1 MKTFKS
7 LAHEMITKVD
17 EDAPAN
23 AVGTGA
29 NVALPPTHEPGVDK
43 KKKKKK
49 HDPILINTL
58 KRKVEENNDNNST
71 MLKGVLDKLEHL
83 DNIVDEVSGV
93 KKNFISDEVK
103 NKKEYITFK
112 DKYVNVSEAYSFFP
126 TTEEEISARLK
137 GFTHQVVV
145 DITNLFKLLKGR
157 DATPINI
164 DMKKP
169 NFINVSRIFQ
179 GFMDITDIRKRA
191 GLKAIKIKFG
201 NGSKGNRGA
210 NNRGNLFEKQFAD
223 AIELWYA
230 EGDVAV
236 ADKDLL
242 RAIKDLDK
250 TYNLGKSKTFDAKVV
265 GGENTKRP
273 LDFSGKISIT
283 NPRGVGFNIG
293 QSVTD
298 ITLMTDNNPPI
309 YLSLKL
315 GGTTTFFNVGIKTK
329 LTKKEIDEGEILNV
343 DGRKLLDLFG
353 IDNKRFCTIFN
364 PDVKTESGV
373 VNGRPDASAL
383 AHLLQSGIGF
393 GYHVIHKI
401 ARGIISKKMDE
412 SEMKESAR
420 VGAVKI
426 FYGGKG
432 GSGKRIDIEMESKFY
447 MFKINIRDT
456 QGTDG
461 YPTRMMCDFKPK

>member
-1 MKTFKS
+1 MKTFKH

-17 EDAPAN
+17 EDAPTN

-412 SEMKESAR
+412 SKMKESAR

>member
-1 MKTFKS
+1 MKTFKH

-17 EDAPAN
+17 EDAPTN

-145 DITNLFKLLKGR
+145 DITNLFKLLKGG

-283 NPRGVGFNIG
+283 NPTGVGFNIG

>member
-1 MKTFKS
+1 MKTFKH

-17 EDAPAN
+17 EDAPTN

-145 DITNLFKLLKGR
+145 DITNLFKLLKGG

-329 LTKKEIDEGEILNV
+329 LTIKEIDEGEILNV

-412 SEMKESAR
+412 SKMKESAR

>member
-1 MKTFKS
+1 MKTFKH

-17 EDAPAN
+17 EDAPTN

-71 MLKGVLDKLEHL
+71 MLKGVLDKLEQL

-145 DITNLFKLLKGR
+145 DITNLFKLLKGG

-412 SEMKESAR
+412 SKMKESAR

>member
-1 MKTFKS
+1 MKTYKE
-7 LAHEMITKVD
+7 LALDIVTKVD

-49 HDPILINTL
+49 HDPILINNL
-58 KRKVEENNDNNST
+58 KRKVQENNDNNSM
-71 MLKGVLDKLEHL
+71 MLKGVLDKLEEL
-83 DNIVDEVSGV
+83 DNIVDETAGV
-93 KKNFISDEVK
+93 KKNFINDEVET
-103 NKKEYITFK
+103 KKEYVSFK
-112 DKYVNVSEAYSFFP
+112 DKYMSVNEAYSFFP
-126 TTEEEISARLK
+126 TSEEEISARLK
-137 GFTHQVVV
+137 GFEHQNVV
-145 DITNLFKLLKGR
+145 DITNLFKALKGR

-164 DMKKP
+164 DMNKP
-169 NFINVSRIFQ
+169 NFINVSRVFQ
-179 GFMDITDIRKRA
+179 GTMNIADIRKIA
-191 GLKAIKIKFG
+191 GLKKIKIKFG

-230 EGDVAV
+230 EGDDAV
-236 ADKDLL
+236 QDKDIL

-283 NPRGVGFNIG
+283 NPKGVGFNIG

-298 ITLMTDNNPPI
+298 ITLLTDNNPPI

-329 LTKKEIDEGEILNV
+329 LTKREIENGEIFNT
-343 DGRKLLDLFG
+343 DGKKLLDLFG

-364 PDVKTESGV
+364 PDVKTESGIV
-373 VNGRPDASAL
+373 SGRPDVGAL
-383 AHLLQSGIGF
+383 SHLLESGIGF
-393 GYHVIHKI
+393 GYHVIHKTS
-401 ARGIISKKMDE
+401 RGIISKKMDQ
-412 SEMKESAR
+412 SMMKESAK
-420 VGAVKI
+420 VGAVRI

-432 GSGKRIDIEMESKFY
+432 GRGKRIDIEMESKFY
-447 MFKINIRDT
+447 SFKINIRDT